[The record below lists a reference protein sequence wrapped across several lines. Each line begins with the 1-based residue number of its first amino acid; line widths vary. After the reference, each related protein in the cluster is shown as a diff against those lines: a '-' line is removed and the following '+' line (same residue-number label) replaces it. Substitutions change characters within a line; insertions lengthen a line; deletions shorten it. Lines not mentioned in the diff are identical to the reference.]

1 MWPSSILEKI
11 GNTPLIPITR
21 LNPYKNVQI
30 LAKMESFNP
39 GGSIKDRIALSMIQA
54 AEARGELSKDK
65 IVAEAS
71 SGNTGI
77 GLAMVCAVKGY
88 RCLIAMSEAASIERR
103 QIMQAFGA
111 EILLTPAKQGTDGAI
126 EAVYNLGR
134 EYPTRYFLTD
144 QFNNPD
150 NWLSHY
156 NGTSLEIWEQTQGQ
170 VSSIVATMGTTG
182 TLMGIT
188 RRMRELNPRVRMVGV
203 EPYLGHK
210 IQGLKNMKE
219 SYKPGIYDKNLPN
232 AILNIHDDE
241 AFEYTRRLA
250 REEGL
255 FVGMSSGAAFAA
267 ALQEAAFLKAGII
280 VVIFPDGGERYL
292 STGLFALPQKK
303 ENQDR
308 VSGPHFY
315 NSLSLKKEKF
325 EASGPERRIGM
336 YSCGP
341 TAYEE
346 THLGLCR
353 RVLVSDLIQRFLE
366 SRGFEV
372 IHVMNITDIDD
383 KTIGEAM
390 ASKVPLSIL
399 TQDYI
404 QKFLNDLS
412 LLNVRPASF
421 YPRASEHVED
431 MLEITRKLLEK
442 GYAYIKHGSVYFDIS
457 KLSSYG
463 CLSRIDRKGLDIGRT
478 VDLDN
483 YEKDNP
489 ADFTL
494 FKRVTLQ
501 ELKHGIGFQTE
512 WGQVRPG
519 LHIECVAMS
528 RKYLGDLFDIH
539 TSDKSLLFP
548 HHENEIAV
556 SMALTG
562 KPLARYWLHSD
573 LVYWKGKKISR
584 ANDNIVTLRELLEKG
599 WSAREIRF
607 FLLKTHYRKPIHYSC
622 SALEEAARLLRKL
635 NEFWY
640 EVVLDSTDTL
650 ALNEAEERP
659 TDTAQVKP
667 DFQDS
672 LTSVKTEFFSAL
684 EDDLN
689 VANAITAIL
698 RLIKEMHILKRKRI
712 LSQAEK
718 EGVCALLLEMDSILG
733 VLDTSVKEPSYPPE
747 AAKKLLV
754 MRENAKKAR
763 NWEQADKIRKELQ
776 AMGLQP
782 VDTPTGSYCIPY
794 TMTRNCE

>member
-1 MWPSSILEKI
+1 MWPNSILEKI

-21 LNPYKNVQI
+21 LNPYKNIRI

-54 AEARGELSKDK
+54 AEARSELSKNR

-88 RCLIAMSEAASIERR
+88 RCLIAMSESASIERR

-111 EILLTPAKQGTDGAI
+111 KILLTPAKQGTDGAI
-126 EAVYNLGR
+126 EAIYNLGR
-134 EYPTRYFLTD
+134 EYPERYFLTD
-144 QFNNPD
+144 QFNNSD

-156 NGTSLEIWEQTQGQ
+156 NGTSLEIWEQTQGK
-170 VSSIVATMGTTG
+170 VNTIVATMGTTG

-188 RRMRELNPRVRMVGV
+188 KRMRELNPKVRMVGV

-219 SYKPGIYDKNLPN
+219 SYKPGIYDKNLPD
-232 AILNIHDDE
+232 AVINIHDEE
-241 AFEYTRRLA
+241 AFEYARRLA
-250 REEGL
+250 KEEGL

-267 ALQEAAFLKAGII
+267 ALQEAALLEEGIV

-292 STGLFALPQKK
+292 STGLFAVPQKRDDK
-303 ENQDR
+303 DR
-308 VSGPHFY
+308 GNGLRFY

-325 EASGPERRIGM
+325 EEAGTEKRISM

-366 SRGFEV
+366 AKGFEV

-390 ASKVPLSIL
+390 ASKVSLAEL

-412 LLNVRPASF
+412 LLNVKPATF

-431 MLEITRKLLEK
+431 MLGITRKLLEK

-457 KLSSYG
+457 KLSNYG
-463 CLSRIDRKGLDIGRT
+463 CLSRIDSKGLDIGRT

-483 YEKDNP
+483 YEKDHP

-512 WGQVRPG
+512 WGRVRPG

-528 RKYLGDLFDIH
+528 RRYLGETFDIH

-548 HHENEIAV
+548 HHENEIAI

-584 ANDNIVTLRELLEKG
+584 ANNNIVTLRELREQG
-599 WSAREIRF
+599 WSSRGIRF

-622 SALEEAARLLRKL
+622 NAIEEAARLLQKID
-635 NEFWY
+635 EFWY
-640 EVVLDSTDTL
+640 ELQLCSSSPEDKKT
-650 ALNEAEERP
+650 NKQKE
-659 TDTAQVKP
+659 TAATEQ
-667 DFQDS
+667 
-672 LTSVKTEFFSAL
+672 LTQMISAARTEFLAAL
-684 EDDLN
+684 DDDLN
-689 VANAITAIL
+689 VANAITAL
-698 RLIKEMHILKRKRI
+698 LKLIKEVHLIKRERPL
-712 LSQAEK
+712 LSEEKQAIS
-718 EGVCALLLEMDSILG
+718 GVMLEMDAILG
-733 VLDTSVKEPSYPPE
+733 ILDRRILNPSYLPNE
-747 AAKKLLV
+747 AKKLLNL
-754 MRENAKKAR
+754 R
-763 NWEQADKIRKELQ
+763 EQAKQARDWVQSDQLRNQLQ
-776 AMGLQP
+776 QLGFSV
-782 VDTPTGSYCIPY
+782 VDTPEGPYCIPHA
-794 TMTRNCE
+794 TAPKCD

>member
-1 MWPSSILEKI
+1 MPPTSILEKI

-30 LAKMESFNP
+30 WAKMESFNP
-39 GGSIKDRIALSMIQA
+39 GGSIKDRIALAMIQG
-54 AEARGELSKDK
+54 AERRGELTKQK

-103 QIMQAFGA
+103 QIIQAFGA

-134 EYPTRYFLTD
+134 AYPDRYFLTD

-150 NWLSHY
+150 NWMSHY
-156 NGTSLEIWEQTQGQ
+156 NGTALEIWEQTRGKIT
-170 VSSIVATMGTTG
+170 SIVATMGTTG

-188 RRMRELNPRVRMVGV
+188 RRMRELNSTIRMVGM

-219 SYKPGIYDKNLPN
+219 SYKPGIYDKNLPDT
-232 AILNIHDDE
+232 ILNIHDEE

-267 ALQEAAFLKAGII
+267 AIQEAARLKEGLI

-292 STGLFALPQKK
+292 STGLFAISQKK
-303 ENQDR
+303 ETQQQKGGLR
-308 VSGPHFY
+308 FY
-315 NSLSLKKEKF
+315 NSMSRKKEKF
-325 EASGPERRIGM
+325 EALDAKKCIGM

-353 RVLVSDLIQRFLE
+353 RVLVSDLIQRVLE
-366 SRGFEV
+366 FRGFEV
-372 IHVMNITDIDD
+372 VHVMNITDIDD
-383 KTIGEAM
+383 KTIGEAI
-390 ASKVPLSIL
+390 ANKTSLSEL
-399 TQDYI
+399 TQKYI
-404 QKFLNDLS
+404 QKFMDALAALR
-412 LLNVRPASF
+412 VKPATF
-421 YPRASEHVED
+421 YPKASEHVEG
-431 MLEITRKLLEK
+431 MLEITRNLLK
-442 GYAYIKHGSVYFDIS
+442 TGHAYVKHGSVYFDIS
-457 KLSSYG
+457 KLPNYG
-463 CLSRIDRKGLDIGRT
+463 SLSRIDRTGLDIGCT

-489 ADFTL
+489 SDFTL

-501 ELKHGIGFQTE
+501 ELKFGIGFQTE

-528 RKYLGDLFDIH
+528 RKYLGDTFDIH
-539 TSDKSLLFP
+539 TSDKSLMFP
-548 HHENEIAV
+548 HHENEIAIA
-556 SMALTG
+556 MALTG

-584 ANDNIVTLRELLEKG
+584 ANDNIITLRELLQQG
-599 WSAREIRF
+599 WSGREIRF

-622 SALEEAARLLRKL
+622 NAMEESVRLLRKID
-635 NEFWY
+635 EFWY
-640 EVVLDSTDTL
+640 AIVLGSHQEGEQDQRIPTENTEGEKISRL
-650 ALNEAEERP
+650 LSGMREE
-659 TDTAQVKP
+659 
-667 DFQDS
+667 FI
-672 LTSVKTEFFSAL
+672 SAM

-698 RLIKEMHILKRKRI
+698 KLIKEVHLIRRERGLTDE
-712 LSQAEK
+712 EK
-718 EGVCALLLEMDSILG
+718 KTISTLMLEMDSILG
-733 VLDTSVKEPSYPPE
+733 ILDTRVLDSSYLSEE
-747 AAKKLLV
+747 AKNLFNQ
-754 MRENAKKAR
+754 REQAKKAK
-763 NWEQADKIRKELQ
+763 NWPMADRLRDKLQ
-776 AMGLQP
+776 RLGFH
-782 VDTPTGSYCIPY
+782 VIDTLEGSYCVPHA
-794 TMTRNCE
+794 TAHQCD

>member
-1 MWPSSILEKI
+1 MSSISILSKI

-30 LAKMESFNP
+30 WAKMESFNP
-39 GGSIKDRIALSMIQA
+39 GGSIKDRIALAMIEG
-54 AEARGELSKDK
+54 AERRGELTKHK

-88 RCLIAMSEAASIERR
+88 RCLIAMSESASIERR

-111 EILLTPAKQGTDGAI
+111 EILLTPAKKGTDGAI
-126 EAVYNLGR
+126 EAIYTLGR
-134 EYPTRYFLTD
+134 EHPDRYFLTD

-150 NWLSHY
+150 NWMAHY
-156 NGTSLEIWEQTQGQ
+156 NGTALEIWEQTQGK
-170 VSSIVATMGTTG
+170 VTSIVATMGTTG

-188 RRMRELNPRVRMVGV
+188 RRMRELNPKVRMVGV

-219 SYKPGIYDKNLPN
+219 SYKPGIYDKNLPD
-232 AILNIHDDE
+232 AIVNIHDEE
-241 AFEYTRRLA
+241 AFEYARRLA

-267 ALQEAAFLKAGII
+267 ALEEAARLKEGLI

-292 STGLFALPQKK
+292 STGLFAISQKK
-303 ENQDR
+303 DDSKQIAGLR
-308 VSGPHFY
+308 FY
-315 NSLSLKKEKF
+315 NSMSRKKETF
-325 EASGPERRIGM
+325 EALDEKKRIGM

-353 RVLVSDLIQRFLE
+353 RVLVSDLIQRLLE
-366 SRGFEV
+366 SKGFEV
-372 IHVMNITDIDD
+372 VHVMNITDIDD
-383 KTIGEAM
+383 KTINEAI
-390 ASKVPLSIL
+390 SHKTSLSAL
-399 TQDYI
+399 TQEYI
-404 QKFLNDLS
+404 QKFMEDLS
-412 LLNVRPASF
+412 VLQVRPATF
-421 YPRASEHVED
+421 YPKASEHVEE
-431 MLEITRKLLEK
+431 MLEITRSLLK
-442 GYAYIKHGSVYFDIS
+442 TGHAYVKHGSVYFDIS
-457 KLSSYG
+457 KLPNYG
-463 CLSRIDRKGLDIGRT
+463 SLSRVDHTGLDIGRT

-494 FKRVTLQ
+494 FKRVTLH
-501 ELKHGIGFQTE
+501 ELKHGIGFHTE

-528 RKYLGDLFDIH
+528 RRYLGDMFDIH
-539 TSDKSLLFP
+539 TSDKSLMFP
-548 HHENEIAV
+548 HHENEIAI

-584 ANDNIVTLRELLEKG
+584 ANDNIVTLRELLKQG
-599 WSAREIRF
+599 WSGREIRF

-622 SALEEAARLLRKL
+622 SALEDSVRLLRKID
-635 NEFWY
+635 EFWY
-640 EVVLDSTDTL
+640 ELVLDSHQK
-650 ALNEAEERP
+650 EGQE
-659 TDTAQVKP
+659 Q
-667 DFQDS
+667 
-672 LTSVKTEFFSAL
+672 KTPADNTGDARLSKVLSEMREGFISAL

-689 VANAITAIL
+689 VSNAITAIL
-698 RLIKEMHILKRKRI
+698 KLIKEIHLIKRERYLSKEEKGAISALMLEINDILGILDTRI
-712 LSQAEK
+712 L
-718 EGVCALLLEMDSILG
+718 DS
-733 VLDTSVKEPSYPPE
+733 SYMPDE
-747 AAKKLLV
+747 AKKLLAQ
-754 MRENAKKAR
+754 REEAKKKKD
-763 NWEQADKIRKELQ
+763 WPQADWLRGELQ
-776 AMGLQP
+776 KLGFQV
-782 VDTPTGSYCIPY
+782 VDTRDGSYCIPS
-794 TMTRNCE
+794 TPGHRCD